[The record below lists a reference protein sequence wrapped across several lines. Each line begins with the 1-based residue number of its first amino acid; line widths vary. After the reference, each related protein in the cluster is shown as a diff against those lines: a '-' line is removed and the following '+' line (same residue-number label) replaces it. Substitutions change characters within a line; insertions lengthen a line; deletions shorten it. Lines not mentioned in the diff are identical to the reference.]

1 MDEIDI
7 RILKAMADHGTV
19 SPNDIKEETDI
30 PKSTIYYR
38 IDRMKEDGIIR
49 NEIFDLD
56 KERAGLGITVIS
68 EVMAAFEEDYHQT
81 VGEKLAAIDG
91 VTQVYFMMGD
101 TDFIVISQLP
111 GQDDVEDLIS
121 AFESID
127 EVERTSSQYI
137 ISTIKDGGNVLRNY
151 DLETLAAA
159 NDIDLDPEGGDE

>member
-1 MDEIDI
+1 MDETDI

-19 SPNDIKEETDI
+19 SPNDIKEQTDI

-38 IDRMKEDGIIR
+38 IDKMKENGTIR

-56 KERAGLGITVIS
+56 KDRVGLGITVIS
-68 EVMAAFEEDYHQT
+68 EVMAVFGEDYHQT

-91 VTQVYFMMGD
+91 VAQVYFMMGD
-101 TDFIVISQLP
+101 TDFIVISHLP
-111 GQDDVEDLIS
+111 SQDHVEDLIA

-137 ISTIKDGGNVLRNY
+137 ISTIKDGGNVLSNY

-159 NDIDLDPEGGDE
+159 HDLELESADAE

>member
-1 MDEIDI
+1 MDETDI

-19 SPNDIKEETDI
+19 SPNDIEAETDI

-38 IDRMKEDGIIR
+38 IDKMKEDGIIR

-56 KERAGLGITVIS
+56 KEAAGLGITVIS
-68 EVMAAFEEDYHQT
+68 EVMAVFEEDYHQT
-81 VGEKLAAIDG
+81 VGEKLADIDG

-101 TDFIVISQLP
+101 TDFIVISHLP
-111 GQDDVEDLIS
+111 SQDHVEDLIS

-137 ISTIKDGGNVLRNY
+137 ISTIEDGGNVLANY
-151 DLETLAAA
+151 DIETLAAA
-159 NDIDLDPEGGDE
+159 HDVELDDE

>member
-1 MDEIDI
+1 MDETDI

-38 IDRMKEDGIIR
+38 IDKMKEDGIIR

-56 KERAGLGITVIS
+56 KERTGLGITVIS
-68 EVMAAFEEDYHQT
+68 EVMAVFDEDYHQT
-81 VGEKLAAIDG
+81 VGEKLAEIDG
-91 VTQVYFMMGD
+91 VAQVYFMMGD
-101 TDFIVISQLP
+101 TDFIVISHLP
-111 GQDDVEDLIS
+111 GQDHVEDLIA

-127 EVERTSSQYI
+127 EIERTSSQYI
-137 ISTIKDGGNVLRNY
+137 ISTIKDGGNILSNY

-159 NDIDLDPEGGDE
+159 HDIELESE